1 MNCIVPGM
9 VETPVRNIL
18 AARVGMDLSKI
29 DLGKSTSLGVQGDGW
44 DVAQAA
50 LFLGSA
56 DAKFVTGVMLPV
68 DGGNTTRLA

>member
-1 MNCIVPGM
+1 
-9 VETPVRNIL
+9 VRNIL
-18 AARVGMDLSKI
+18 AARAGMDLSKI
-29 DLGKSTSLGVQGDGW
+29 DIGNSTSLGVQGDAW

-68 DGGNTTRLA
+68 DGGNTTRLS